1 MNQSLRNRLWAGT
14 FVLFAVRLVV
24 SLIRTGPVLVA
35 DEIGYLTNARVL
47 TGGIA
52 GQLEQAPFYRGG
64 YSLLIAPVVG
74 LVSDPTVAYH
84 LILVLNAVLA
94 AAVFPL
100 LYLLLTRFGGVRA
113 ELAFWAALAGAAY
126 PALTVLSQ
134 VAMSE
139 NALFPLVVVW
149 LIAFGGVLSA
159 RRGGREMAW
168 AVGLGAATGA
178 LWAVHNRM
186 IVAVVLAVVG
196 LIWLAARRRLRPAA
210 AIVGL
215 AVVALAFLGVHFLDS
230 YLIDHNYAGSAPD
243 ELSERMDEIFQFGGF
258 RTALANLVGQSWY
271 LAVATF
277 GLAATAVWD
286 FFGRHRRTTAEEGP
300 APVLGIL
307 LALTALLLLISA
319 AAFPERTRP
328 DMLIYGRYTEV
339 VAPALIAFG
348 LAALSRVSPS
358 FVSLSGTKD
367 GDTPAGLGRLAWP
380 LVGFGALTAV
390 VVLIRATASDPDAAN
405 RWNISAL
412 PFVTVQLG
420 PAILIGAA
428 VVALAGAGV
437 LLWASGRGRGML
449 GLAALALFVPIVAYG
464 VWNPVRSSQRAVY
477 PAGWESPEPA
487 VEAAG
492 ARTIAYDLDHYDTIG
507 LYTVQWFLPKTKL
520 TLFHGNRQSPRS
532 RFVLSGEA
540 WSRRHPAAKP
550 VWSFAGR
557 DEVLW
562 ETAGRGAR

>member
-100 LYLLLTRFGGVRA
+100 LYVLLTRFGGVRA
-113 ELAFWAALAGAAY
+113 ELAFWVALAGAAY

-149 LIAFGGVLSA
+149 LIAFGGVLSVE
-159 RRGGREMAW
+159 RGGHEVAW
-168 AVGLGAATGA
+168 VAGLGAATGA

-186 IVAVVLAVVG
+186 VVAVVLAIGG

-215 AVVALAFLGVHFLDS
+215 VVIALTFLGVHFLDS

-243 ELSERMDEIFQFGGF
+243 ELSERMDEIFHFAGF
-258 RTALANLVGQSWY
+258 RTVLANLVGQTWY
-271 LAVATF
+271 LLVATF
-277 GLAATAVWD
+277 GLAAAAAWD
-286 FFGRHRRTTAEEGP
+286 FLRHRRGVAELHQILPPGEGEFD
-300 APVLGIL
+300 AVRSGEGAVPVLGIL

-319 AAFPERTRP
+319 AAFPERSRP

-348 LAALSRVSPS
+348 LAALSRVP
-358 FVSLSGTKD
+358 FR
-367 GDTPAGLGRLAWP
+367 RLAWP
-380 LVGFGALTAV
+380 LVGFGALTAL

-428 VVALAGAGV
+428 LVALAGAAL
-437 LLWASGRGRGML
+437 LLWACGRGQRTL
-449 GLAALALFVPIVAYG
+449 ALAALALFVPVVAYG

-477 PAGWESPEPA
+477 PAGWESPESVA
-487 VEAAG
+487 AAAG

-520 TLFHGNRQSPRS
+520 TLFHGNRQPPRS

-540 WSRRHPAAKP
+540 WSRRHPEAKP
-550 VWSFAGR
+550 IWSFAGR

-562 ETAGRGAR
+562 ETARRGAR